1 MDCSLPGSSVHGMF
15 QARIL
20 EWVAI
25 SCFRGSSGPR
35 DQTHISSVSC
45 IDWRILYHWATWEDL
60 SSRNCWLKKICTT
73 YKLRIVFYLVYFEDL
88 SPGGSLSDCPEEE
101 PKDRGV
107 FETETTQNIKGL
119 LFVKEN
125 QTFQVNEF
133 SPFLC
138 MGRCNKSELTELF
151 LWYAP
156 YPSGVSILFFSI
168 LSPLRAH
175 HWGTC
180 SGWWL
185 QHPLFS
191 GGWCCFIHMG

>member
-1 MDCSLPGSSVHGMF
+1 MDCNLPGSSVHGMF

-35 DQTHISSVSC
+35 DRTHISSVSC

-119 LFVKEN
+119 LFIKEN
-125 QTFQVNEF
+125 QTFQMNLALFYVWEDATSLSSLNSSFGMHLTHPGSYPVLFHPE
-133 SPFLC
+133 SPQ
-138 MGRCNKSELTELF
+138 G
-151 LWYAP
+151 
-156 YPSGVSILFFSI
+156 
-168 LSPLRAH
+168 SPLGH
-175 HWGTC
+175 
-180 SGWWL
+180 L
-185 QHPLFS
+185 
-191 GGWCCFIHMG
+191 

>member
-1 MDCSLPGSSVHGMF
+1 MECSRQEYWSGLPFPASGGLLDPGIKRTSPQCAALTGGF
-15 QARIL
+15 FTTEPPGKTYQAGI
-20 EWVAI
+20 V
-25 SCFRGSSGPR
+25 
-35 DQTHISSVSC
+35 
-45 IDWRILYHWATWEDL
+45 DW
-60 SSRNCWLKKICTT
+60 KKICTT

-156 YPSGVSILFFSI
+156 YPSRVSILFFSI